1 MSSMLNISVRS
12 DKNKINP
19 SIVNNVSINNSKLN
33 RIPTKLTRTKIRP
46 ILQRE
51 LTEAVQEATKTDE
64 TIKIIHQDG
73 TASVYVEPSPYEGIT
88 EDTTEQ
94 INVAYVEQQTEQ
106 QTEQKEA
113 IDKSLINSVLLQY
126 IQLLREHNIIKPD
139 KFIIS
144 ADELANII
152 LLITQADEVNI
163 SLNQDIGCSIGKIRL
178 IDNIYINKNNERKD
192 FKIFYPNEYTYI
204 RDLKINLKKVIIN

>member
-1 MSSMLNISVRS
+1 MSSILNISVRS

-33 RIPTKLTRTKIRP
+33 RIPTKLTRTKSGA
-46 ILQRE
+46 ILPRE

-64 TIKIIHQDG
+64 TIKIINQDG
-73 TASVYVEPSPYEGIT
+73 SASVYVEPSPYERI
-88 EDTTEQ
+88 TEQ
-94 INVAYVEQQTEQ
+94 IDAAYVEQQTEQ

-126 IQLLREHNIIKPD
+126 IRLLREHNIIKPD
-139 KFIIS
+139 KFIMS
-144 ADELANII
+144 ADELANIV

-163 SLNQDIGCSIGKIRL
+163 SLNQDVGCSIGKIRL